1 MQTIYAM
8 RRNYTYIFLLITI
21 SMLSCKKE
29 NVIKKPQISDIPYS
43 LYDTKLSGD
52 PSRTEIIYSTT
63 FLLKSDFTWTL
74 DLEVIF
80 LMPQLAAEVSS
91 FCISA
96 PEDESG
102 NKNLIVHL
110 ELQNGLTKETTAH
123 AKIEKEFFSRL
134 AIVNQ
139 DFREALRMTSQ
150 RQENRTTVSFYS
162 CMQGPFAN
170 RDNRIKTKYI
180 N

>member
-1 MQTIYAM
+1 
-8 RRNYTYIFLLITI
+8 
-21 SMLSCKKE
+21 
-29 NVIKKPQISDIPYS
+29 
-43 LYDTKLSGD
+43 
-52 PSRTEIIYSTT
+52 
-63 FLLKSDFTWTL
+63 
-74 DLEVIF
+74 
-80 LMPQLAAEVSS
+80 MPQLAAEVSS

-110 ELQNGLTKETTAH
+110 ELQNGLTKETNAH